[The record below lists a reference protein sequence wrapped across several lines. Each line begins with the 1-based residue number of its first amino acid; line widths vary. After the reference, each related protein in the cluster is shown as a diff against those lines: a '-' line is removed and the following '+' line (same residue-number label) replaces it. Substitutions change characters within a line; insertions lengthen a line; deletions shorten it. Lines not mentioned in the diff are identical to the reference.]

1 MSGLSLTEFADRMN
15 EIMPILA
22 KEFVRRHVSELYKGK
37 ITLPQCLI
45 LEFLHREGE
54 SKMTTLAQFM
64 NVTTAAMTGI
74 VDRLVRSGYC
84 VRTHQPQDRR
94 IVKIK
99 LTSSGNDLVRKFHI
113 HKRLMLVNIFA
124 KVSERDRWDYLR
136 VLTRIR
142 DILTKEAEIR

>member
-1 MSGLSLTEFADRMN
+1 MGGPSLTEFADRMN

-45 LEFLHREGE
+45 LEFLRREGE
-54 SKMTTLAQFM
+54 TKMTALAKFM
-64 NVTTAAMTGI
+64 NVSTAAMTGI
-74 VDRLVRSGYC
+74 VDRLVRSGYS
-84 VRTHQPQDRR
+84 VRARQLQDRR

-99 LTSSGNDLVRKFHI
+99 LTTSGQELVRKFHA
-113 HKRLMLVNIFA
+113 HKRAMLIHIFSR
-124 KVSERDRWDYLR
+124 VSERDRRDYLR

-142 DILTKEAEIR
+142 DILTKEKETR